1 MVEFVDKLVSDNP
14 VLNIEER
21 NLLSVGYKN
30 LVGSWRSSWRTL
42 ETLERKESTKK

>member
-30 LVGSWRSSWRTL
+30 LVGS
-42 ETLERKESTKK
+42 